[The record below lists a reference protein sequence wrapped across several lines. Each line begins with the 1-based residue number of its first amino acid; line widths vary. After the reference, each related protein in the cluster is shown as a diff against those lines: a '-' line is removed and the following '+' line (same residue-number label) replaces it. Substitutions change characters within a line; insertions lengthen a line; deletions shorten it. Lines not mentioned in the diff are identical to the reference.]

1 MIAAL
6 LFAFIGMLTF
16 GGCTMP
22 QIPQNGKSVK
32 PSSGAGS
39 WFPAASGA
47 LSDEVDRYL
56 SSDTPDLPEH
66 PVALIVPHAGYTYS
80 GPVAGTAFATLR
92 DSGTRRVILLGLS
105 HRESLKGASV
115 LRVDAYE
122 TPIGQI
128 PVDPEARDAL
138 LGCSVVKEQE
148 TAHQGEHSVENQLPF
163 LQRVLDDFSMVEVLV
178 GELSARE
185 RDKLASVLRDL
196 MDGETVIVV
205 STDFTHYGPNFMY
218 VPFGEPVSTNLQAL
232 NDMALQEI
240 FQIDQPGWEEYLAK
254 TGDTICGRNAVGLL
268 LAVLQPWDDA
278 RGLRIAYDTS
288 GRMTGDWSNSVTYA
302 SIAFWREG
310 TGLTEDEQQTLLRI
324 ARDTATTY
332 LTDGTELE
340 IDKSR
345 YELSPRLL
353 APGAAFVTLRNKEL
367 LRGCIGH
374 VVAMTPLYKS
384 VAHNAIQACR
394 DPRFTSIPVT
404 VDELPELTVE
414 VSVLTPMR
422 RLLDTRKIEVGRD
435 GLMMVQGQMSGL
447 LLPQVPVEQRWDRE
461 EFLAQTCNKAGL
473 PPDAWKNQNTEIY
486 RFAAQVFSEDG
497 NHR

>member
-1 MIAAL
+1 
-6 LFAFIGMLTF
+6 
-16 GGCTMP
+16 MP
-22 QIPQNGKSVK
+22 QIPQDGKSVK
-32 PSSGAGS
+32 PCSGAGS
-39 WFPAASGA
+39 WFPATAGA
-47 LSDEVDRYL
+47 LCDEVDRYL

-66 PVALIVPHAGYTYS
+66 PVALIVPHAGYTFS
-80 GPVAGTAFATLR
+80 GPVAGTAYATLR
-92 DSGTRRVILLGLS
+92 DSGIRRVILLGLS
-105 HRESLKGASV
+105 HRALLRGASV

-122 TPIGQI
+122 TPLGQI
-128 PVDPEARDAL
+128 PVDTVARDAL
-138 LGCSVVKEQE
+138 LDCSVVKEQE

-163 LQRVLDDFSMVEVLV
+163 LQRTLDDFSMVEVLI

-185 RDKLASVLRDL
+185 RDELASVLRDL
-196 MDGETVIVV
+196 MDGETVLIV
-205 STDFTHYGPNFMY
+205 STDFTHYGPNFLY
-218 VPFGEPVSTNLQAL
+218 VPFGEPVSTNLQTL
-232 NDMALQEI
+232 NDMAVQEI
-240 FQIDQPGWEEYLAK
+240 LQIDQPGWEEYLSK

-278 RGLRIAYDTS
+278 RGLRIACDTS

-310 TGLTEDEQQTLLRI
+310 AGLTEDERQTLLRI
-324 ARDTATTY
+324 ARDTAAAY

-340 IDKSR
+340 IDESR

-353 APGAAFVTLRNKEL
+353 APGAAFVTLHNKEQ

-374 VVAMTPLYKS
+374 VVAMVPLYQS

-404 VDELPELTVE
+404 VAELPELTVE
-414 VSVLTPMR
+414 VSVLSPMR
-422 RLLDTRKIEVGRD
+422 RLLDAEKVEVSRD

-461 EFLAQTCNKAGL
+461 EFLAQTCLKAGL
-473 PPDAWKNQNTEIY
+473 PPDAWKDRETEVY
-486 RFAAQVFSEDG
+486 RFTAQVFSEDG
-497 NHR
+497 NNRRCGKNPLIM

>member
-1 MIAAL
+1 MQNV
-6 LFAFIGMLTF
+6 
-16 GGCTMP
+16 GGYAMP
-22 QIPQNGKSVK
+22 QISQDGKSVK
-32 PSSGAGS
+32 PCSGAGS
-39 WFPAASGA
+39 WFPATAGA

-80 GPVAGTAFATLR
+80 GPVAGTAFSTLR
-92 DSGTRRVILLGLS
+92 DSGTRRVILLGVS
-105 HRESLKGASV
+105 HSTPLRGASV

-122 TPIGQI
+122 TPLGQI
-128 PVDPEARDAL
+128 PVDPAARDAL
-138 LGCSVVKEQE
+138 LDCSVVIEQE
-148 TAHQGEHSVENQLPF
+148 AAHQGEHSVENQLPF
-163 LQRVLDDFSMVEVLV
+163 LQRVLDDFSIVEVLV

-185 RDKLASVLRDL
+185 RDKLATVLNDL
-196 MDGETVIVV
+196 MDDETVLVV

-218 VPFGEPVSTNLQAL
+218 VPFGEPVSTNLQTL
-232 NDMALQEI
+232 NDLALQEI
-240 FQIDQPGWEEYLAK
+240 LQIDQPGWEEYLAK

-324 ARDTATTY
+324 ARDSAATY

-353 APGAAFVTLRNKEL
+353 APGAAFVTLRKKEM

-374 VVAMTPLYKS
+374 VVAMAPLYQS
-384 VAHNAIQACR
+384 VAQNAIQACR
-394 DPRFTSIPVT
+394 DPRFTSTPVT
-404 VDELPELTVE
+404 SAELPELTVE

-422 RLLDTRKIEVGRD
+422 RLLDTSNAEVGRD
-435 GLMMVQGQMSGL
+435 GLMMVQGPMSGL
-447 LLPQVPVEQRWDRE
+447 LLPQVPVEQHWDRE
-461 EFLAQTCNKAGL
+461 EFLSQTCYKAGL
-473 PPDAWKNQNTEIY
+473 PPDAWRDQSTEIY
-486 RFAAQVFSEDG
+486 RFSAQVFSADVEKI
-497 NHR
+497 RL